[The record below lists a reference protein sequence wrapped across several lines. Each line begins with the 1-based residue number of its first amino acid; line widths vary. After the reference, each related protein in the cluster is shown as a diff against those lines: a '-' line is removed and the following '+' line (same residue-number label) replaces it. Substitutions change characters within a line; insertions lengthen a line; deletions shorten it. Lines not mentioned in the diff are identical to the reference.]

1 LEQSSAA
8 LDRPLAAPHSSPS
21 RQAEKREQGVL
32 LAAALER
39 LPDEDREL
47 LTLRHLEGLSFP
59 EVARRMGRSVDS
71 VKKRWPRALVRLRQ
85 QFEGDEP

>member
-1 LEQSSAA
+1 M
-8 LDRPLAAPHSSPS
+8 
-21 RQAEKREQGVL
+21 L